1 MKTAALAFAIA
12 LLPCLSSAATVTF
25 TDRAT
30 FEGAAGTVTTQD
42 FESQTVGTN
51 LQYVTTDLGDFSLS
65 VDSVFGGS
73 FNVISDSDFFN
84 APNSSIFASI
94 GLGDGETMTLLFDS
108 AITSFGADFG
118 GLNDDVQRSQFEVLA
133 DILFAPIL
141 VGAIPSF
148 FGFTS
153 DTAFTSLTIRGLSP
167 SDGFGIDNITYSVAA
182 IPLPATLPLLAG
194 GLGLLAL
201 WRRRRTA

>member
-12 LLPCLSSAATVTF
+12 LLPCLSSAAIVTF
-25 TDRAT
+25 TDRTT
-30 FEGAAGTVTTQD
+30 FVAAAGTVTTQD

-51 LQYVTTDLGDFSLS
+51 LQNATLDLGDFSLS
-65 VDSVFGGS
+65 VVSIFGGS
-73 FNVISDSDFFN
+73 FNRIDQSAFN
-84 APNSSIFASI
+84 APNGSIFAGI
-94 GLGDGETMTLLFDS
+94 GLGGGETMTLLFDS

-118 GLNDDVQRSQFEVLA
+118 SLNDNVQRSQFEVLA
-133 DILFAPIL
+133 DILLAPIL
-141 VGAIPSF
+141 VGTIPSF

-182 IPLPATLPLLAG
+182 IPVPATLPLLAG

-201 WRRRRTA
+201 WRRRTA

>member
-30 FEGAAGTVTTQD
+30 FEAAAGTVTTQD

-51 LQYVTTDLGDFSLS
+51 LQNVTTDLGDFSLS
-65 VDSVFGGS
+65 VVSIFGGS
-73 FNVISDSDFFN
+73 FNLIDQFGLND
-84 APNSSIFASI
+84 PNGSIYASI
-94 GLGDGETMTLLFDS
+94 GLGGGETMTLLFDS

-118 GLNDDVQRSQFEVLA
+118 ALNDFVQRSQFEVLG
-133 DILFAPIL
+133 DILLAPIL
-141 VGAIPSF
+141 SGEASF

-182 IPLPATLPLLAG
+182 IPVPATLPLLAG

-201 WRRRRTA
+201 WRRRTA